1 MQLFEINAEPRQ
13 DVGKGA
19 SRRLR
24 KSGKVPGILYG
35 AHQEAALISVDQN
48 KLLHQLDNEAF
59 YSHILTLTLGAESGK
74 VVLKDLQ
81 RHPYKLAIL
90 HVDFQRVSETE
101 ELTMRI
107 PIHFINE
114 GICVGVKTGGGVVSH
129 ILSDIEI
136 TCLPKHLPEYIEVDL
151 TDVNVGESVHLGDLK
166 LPDGVRCTLL
176 VHGGDP
182 HQAVASVHIPRA
194 AEVETVA
201 EPGVEAAAAPEA
213 GAAPAA
219 ESKG

>member
-1 MQLFEINAEPRQ
+1 MQLFEINAEPRH

-24 KSGKVPGILYG
+24 KSGKVPGIIYG
-35 AHQEAALISVDQN
+35 AHQEAATICVDQN
-48 KLLHQLDNEAF
+48 KLLHQLENEAF
-59 YSHILTLTLGAESGK
+59 YSHILTLNLGAESGK

-114 GICVGVKTGGGVVSH
+114 DVCAAIKTGGGVVSH
-129 ILSDIEI
+129 IMSDIEI
-136 TCLPKHLPEYIEVDL
+136 TCLPKHLPEYIVVDL
-151 TDVNVGESVHLGDLK
+151 ANVNLGESIHLGDLI
-166 LPDGVRCTLL
+166 LPEGVRCTLL
-176 VHGGDP
+176 VHGGDS
-182 HQAVASVHIPRA
+182 HQAVASVHLPRA
-194 AEVETVA
+194 AEVETAA
-201 EPGVEAAAAPEA
+201 EPGAETAAAPAA

>member
-1 MQLFEINAEPRQ
+1 MQLFEINAEPRH

-24 KSGKVPGILYG
+24 KSGKVPGIIYG
-35 AHQEAALISVDQN
+35 AHQEAATICVDQN
-48 KLLHQLDNEAF
+48 KLLHQLENEAF
-59 YSHILTLTLGAESGK
+59 YSHILTLNLGAESGK

-114 GICVGVKTGGGVVSH
+114 DVCAAIKTGGGVVSH
-129 ILSDIEI
+129 IMSDIEI
-136 TCLPKHLPEYIEVDL
+136 TCLPKHLPEYIVVDL
-151 TDVNVGESVHLGDLK
+151 ANVNLGESIHLGDLI
-166 LPDGVRCTLL
+166 LPEGVRCTLL
-176 VHGGDP
+176 VHGGDS
-182 HQAVASVHIPRA
+182 HQAVASVHLPRA
-194 AEVETVA
+194 AEVETAA
-201 EPGVEAAAAPEA
+201 EPGAEVAAAPAA

>member
-1 MQLFEINAEPRQ
+1 MQLFEINAEPRH

-24 KSGKVPGILYG
+24 KSGKVPGIIYG
-35 AHQEAALISVDQN
+35 AHLEVATICVDQN
-48 KLLHQLDNEAF
+48 KLLNQLENEAF
-59 YSHILTLTLGAESGK
+59 YSHILTLNLGAESGK

-129 ILSDIEI
+129 IMSDLEI
-136 TCLPKHLPEYIEVDL
+136 TCLPKHLPEYIQVDL
-151 TDVNVGESVHLGDLK
+151 ANVNVGESIHLGDLN
-166 LPDGVRCTLL
+166 LPEGVRCTLL

-194 AEVETVA
+194 AEVETTA
-201 EPGVEAAAAPEA
+201 EPGAEAVAAPVA
-213 GAAPAA
+213 DATPAA
-219 ESKG
+219 KSED